1 MAVPRPASGRRSP
14 SPQPMKTSP
23 TPLPTNKSSA
33 QNLLDFDSV
42 PSSRPKTTTPKVDL
56 LTGLSQTTSP
66 NPAPDLMDTS
76 QSGPSGQRPSLI
88 ADPGFVASQQA
99 VGQHQRPSL
108 VPDPGLQN
116 SLGGAG
122 TKDSIMSLYSTPQPQ
137 YNSYTPQGY
146 PVNAYYYHQQQQ
158 ASMRMAQVA
167 QQQQLQVNQVQQ
179 QMAQIKLNR
188 PQQPL
193 AVGNPTAP
201 QNATMFGTGGQT
213 LNPHLW

>member
-1 MAVPRPASGRRSP
+1 MAVPRPATGRRSP

-23 TPLPTNKSSA
+23 TPLSTNKSSA
-33 QNLLDFDSV
+33 PNLLDLDSG
-42 PSSRPKTTTPKVDL
+42 PSSQPKTTTPKVDL
-56 LTGLSQTTSP
+56 LTGLSQTTSS
-66 NPAPDLMDTS
+66 NPAPDLMDIS

-99 VGQHQRPSL
+99 VSQQQRPSL

-116 SLGGAG
+116 PLVGGADV
-122 TKDSIMSLYSTPQPQ
+122 KDSIMSLYSTPQR
-137 YNSYTPQGY
+137 SYTPQGY
-146 PVNAYYYHQQQQ
+146 PVNALYYHQQQQ
-158 ASMRMAQVA
+158 AAMRMAQVA

-179 QMAQIKLNR
+179 QMAQIRLNR

-201 QNATMFGTGGQT
+201 PNTTMFGSGGQT